1 MLKYDL
7 FVENLILESMDPNDI
22 DKFKRPKPRVYHR
35 TKDDNVELIG
45 RDGYRAGGGA
55 VWGPGIYT
63 VYDLTSTTKLNTYND
78 GTAKEN
84 TYGPVIVENEVLSL
98 RNFLIFNYDISKRVY
113 KENYTLEDQLS
124 KILPEKAFK
133 RHETVIKEASNKCLE
148 LIKANPKNKYTARVF
163 DSILNI
169 KEIMHHLRGAIFT
182 GENDGNVLISYDR
195 ENLIPV
201 RYSKDDGK
209 TWTKITKQ
217 GAYLKAKKNLKM
229 LMSKGDTRS
238 LAALV
243 EDHINNELSRRYGV
257 SDAKEY
263 VESKKISNIDVDAI
277 IPFSY
282 IFDLDES
289 EYPNISA
296 VKDKIKAIYFPAIE
310 AMFEKIKNGET
321 DFESAS
327 KTILSNQLS
336 SFREILTKVYPEKV
350 TVLDKLV
357 INCLKRIKE
366 YFSNT
371 TDEADLTIIFEIKST
386 FDYMHSENKDIE
398 ALISDIKE
406 IIPNTIKKSSVTLDL
421 VTDLAK
427 LVDNFNKTFNDFFG
441 IEIYDNKQP
450 TPLKGD
456 DVAKLAEISK
466 DIELKLAAVIEK
478 NQKFDVS
485 AYGTIRIPKY
495 DYRDGN
501 GVITSG
507 YSAYAESVYTG
518 PKMLF
523 LSAGVIN
530 KLDKLG
536 YGSGKVDSSTG
547 PLNSFFSKFAAIYDG
562 ADSIAKKYLD
572 AKFEENIELLANSD
586 VKDNFISWVNYNF
599 FASTVKIKIM
609 LSEKIKANIEEEKL
623 KSEILTWILQ
633 DDNRYNVDINSVLF
647 KNTLAL
653 INDSG
658 IRLGVE
664 DAKSYHAQH
673 YYGYILEMSP
683 KVRMLSKAGIIDRD
697 VLLIAG
703 LIDLYGEDPKGF
715 LADEEKKEAEEKL
728 QDNTFAKNFLTIAES
743 YTNSSFSNDK
753 FGDILSKLPIKLSM
767 IIDQNLLSKYQLA
780 DIIESK
786 IKKLI
791 KSKSFEKL
799 AAFIDF
805 LIEKKITKK
814 SEYHISESDIFRD
827 DVKVTDIPTDILM
840 KIMENRVFDIR
851 HYGEDG
857 YKNDEMAIALSK
869 KGIINIGLAES
880 DNAKEIISLNILEK
894 ENIEYEDLKY
904 IQMDNIDVKA
914 NIAKILHFFSFMKE
928 DPDNVFLGAYIFVS
942 PIISNPNLFD
952 EKIGKDKISKMMAS
966 LDKHFS
972 EMSSLEDI
980 EMFTEKEMINFQKKN
995 PGFNIKNILSFFERI
1010 KSYFKSEKSIKLIDE
1025 FVSKHSTQMAVAESR
1040 IFRFKSFVKSRLS

>member
-1 MLKYDL
+1 
-7 FVENLILESMDPNDI
+7 MDPNDI

-35 TKDDNVELIG
+35 TKDDKVELIG

-55 VWGPGIYT
+55 AWGPGIYT
-63 VYDLTSTTKLNTYND
+63 VYDLTSTTKMNTYND
-78 GTAKEN
+78 GATKEI
-84 TYGPVIVENEVLSL
+84 TYGPVIMENEVLSL

-113 KENYTLEDQLS
+113 KEKYTVEDQLRN
-124 KILPEKAFK
+124 ILPEKAFK
-133 RHETVIKEASNKCLE
+133 RHEVVIKEASNKCLE

-163 DSILNI
+163 DSIFNI
-169 KEIMHHLRGAIFT
+169 KEIIHHLRGVIFT

-195 ENLIPV
+195 ENLVPV

-229 LMSKGDTRS
+229 LMSKGDTTS

-282 IFDLDES
+282 IFNLDES

-321 DFESAS
+321 DFESAY
-327 KTILSNQLS
+327 KTIVSNQLS
-336 SFREILTKVYPEKV
+336 NFREILTKVYPEKV
-350 TVLDKLV
+350 TELDKVV

-366 YFSNT
+366 YFSDT
-371 TDEADLTIIFEIKST
+371 TDEADLTTIFEIKST
-386 FDYMHSENKDIE
+386 FDYMQSENKDIE

-427 LVDNFNKTFNDFFG
+427 LVDNFNKTFQDFFS
-441 IEIYDNKQP
+441 IEIYDSKPP

-456 DVAKLAEISK
+456 DVAKLVEMSK

-478 NQKFDVS
+478 NQKFDNS
-485 AYGTIRIPKY
+485 YGSIRIPRY

-501 GVITSG
+501 GVLTSN
-507 YSAYAESVYTG
+507 YSAYAESVYAG
-518 PKMLF
+518 PNMLF
-523 LSAGVIN
+523 LSDGVIRR
-530 KLDKLG
+530 LDKLG
-536 YGSGKVDSSTG
+536 YSSDKVDSSSG
-547 PLNSFFSKFAAIYDG
+547 PLNSFFSKFSVIYNG

-572 AKFEENIELLANSD
+572 TKFKENIELLANSD
-586 VKDNFISWVNYNF
+586 VKDDFIRWVSYESFTNL
-599 FASTVKIKIM
+599 VKIKIM
-609 LSEKIKANIEEEKL
+609 LSENIKVNIKEEKL
-623 KSEILTWILQ
+623 KSETLTWILQ
-633 DDNRYNVDINSVLF
+633 DDNKFNDINSVLF
-647 KNTLAL
+647 KNTLVL

-664 DAKSYHAQH
+664 DAKS

-697 VLLIAG
+697 VLLITG

-715 LADEEKKEAEEKL
+715 LTDEEKKEAEEKL

-743 YTNSSFSNDK
+743 YTNMSFSKDK
-753 FGDILSKLPIKLSM
+753 FGNILSKLPINLSM

-780 DIIESK
+780 DVIESK
-786 IKKLI
+786 IKNMI
-791 KSKSFEKL
+791 KNKSFEKL

-814 SEYHISESDIFRD
+814 SEYNISESDIFHD
-827 DVKVTDIPTDILM
+827 DMKVTDIPTDILM
-840 KIMENRVFDIR
+840 KIMENRVFDIN
-851 HYGEDG
+851 HYGDDG

-869 KGIINIGLAES
+869 KGIMNIGLAES
-880 DNAKEIISLNILEK
+880 DKAKEIISLNILEK
-894 ENIEYEDLKY
+894 ENIDYEDLKD
-904 IQMDNIDVKA
+904 IPMEKIDIKA
-914 NIAKILHFFSFMKE
+914 NVAKILHFFSFMKE
-928 DPDNVFLGAYIFVS
+928 DPDNVFVGAYIFVS

-952 EKIGKDKISKMMAS
+952 EKIGKDKISKMMEF

-972 EMSSLEDI
+972 EMSSLEELD
-980 EMFTEKEMINFQKKN
+980 MFTEKEMIDYQKKN
-995 PGFNIKNILSFFERI
+995 PGFNIKNLLSFLERI
-1010 KSYFKSEKSIKLIDE
+1010 KSYFKSEKSIKLIDK
-1025 FVSKHSTQMAVAESR
+1025 FVSKHSSQPVAESR
-1040 IFRFKSFVKSRLS
+1040 IFRFEGFLKSRGK